1 MGTLRSLV
9 AKIGLDVDGLQK
21 GVQKAQAL
29 VKGFAASLTPVGNA
43 IKAGIAGASVV
54 AVTGATVAFT
64 ALGGAALDVSQQM
77 AAGQGLIQSSL
88 GVTEQRAQQLGQ
100 VALNVW
106 KNNFGESITD
116 VNGVLIRTRQQLGEM
131 SDSDLQ
137 KATENTIAL
146 RDAFNFGEDESLNAV
161 KTLMDQFG
169 LSAQQAFDF
178 VVSGQQK
185 GLNASGDFLGSI
197 GEYSNQFSALGFQAN
212 EMFSLYQTGIAGGV
226 LGTDKIN
233 DAVKEWGLIMN
244 EGGDGAVQALS
255 KIGLNYGQMAD
266 QVRNGD
272 ATWADFFDQIIG
284 GINSIQDPIERSRV
298 QVALFGT
305 MAGDLGPSFTAGLST
320 GTTSMEDMAGAA
332 ESLNAQYNNL
342 QSVSEGLWRRT
353 VVALTPVTD
362 EMLRL
367 ANQAMP
373 YVEDFFTRAEP
384 IINNFAATMSGM
396 LRPAAIS
403 LGNSLTQIATAL
415 GLVSDGASTSDVL
428 MAALQGTLN
437 LVVTAVQ
444 ATVVFFDLLAL
455 GIETVSSLVSNGLA
469 GLQKFGGALSVAGAY
484 IFGSGDSGERSFG
497 GDSGPPPPPSPA
509 VNASASGE
517 QQAEMLQALQALSA
531 SIQGQP
537 IQVQATLEG
546 APVVDFVTKRIGKSL
561 SNRQA
566 SRVGS

>member
-21 GVQKAQAL
+21 GVQKAQGL

-43 IKAGIAGASVV
+43 IKAGIAGASVA

-106 KNNFGESITD
+106 KNNFGENITD
-116 VNGVLIRTRQQLGEM
+116 VNGVLIQTRQQLGEM

-178 VVSGQQK
+178 IVKGQQD
-185 GLNASGDFLGSI
+185 GLNASGDFLDSI
-197 GEYSNQFSALGFQAN
+197 GEYSNQFSTLGFQAN

-272 ATWADFFDQIIG
+272 ATWADFFDQIVG

-305 MAGDLGPSFTAGLST
+305 MAEDLGPSFTAGLST

-384 IINNFAATMSGM
+384 IINNFSATMSGM

-403 LGNSLTQIATAL
+403 LGNSLTRIATAL

-455 GIETVSSLVSNGLA
+455 GIEKVSDLVSNGLA
-469 GLQKFGGALSVAGAY
+469 GWQKFGAALNVAGEY
-484 IFGSGDSGERSFG
+484 VFGG
-497 GDSGPPPPPSPA
+497 GDSGGDTPTPKPPPSPA
-509 VNASASGE
+509 VTGGSSSE
-517 QQAEMLQALQALSA
+517 QQAEMLQALQALNA
-531 SIQGQP
+531 SIQEQP
-537 IQVQATLEG
+537 IQVTATLEG
-546 APVVDFVTKRIGKSL
+546 APVVDFVTKRIGSGL
-561 SNRQA
+561 ANRQA